1 MFAEAFL
8 LNAVV
13 GMIFPLEERKL
24 YCSLLRTQQ
33 LLYHLES
40 DSEVVGLLIPV
51 CAEENETTYL

>member
-13 GMIFPLEERKL
+13 GMIFQLEERKL
-24 YCSLLRTQQ
+24 FCGFLRPQQ

-40 DSEVVGLLIPV
+40 DSEIVGLLIPV
-51 CAEENETTYL
+51 GTEENETAYL

>member
-13 GMIFPLEERKL
+13 GMIFQLEERKL
-24 YCSLLRTQQ
+24 FYSFLRPQQ

-40 DSEVVGLLIPV
+40 DSEIVGLLIPV
-51 CAEENETTYL
+51 GAEENETAYL